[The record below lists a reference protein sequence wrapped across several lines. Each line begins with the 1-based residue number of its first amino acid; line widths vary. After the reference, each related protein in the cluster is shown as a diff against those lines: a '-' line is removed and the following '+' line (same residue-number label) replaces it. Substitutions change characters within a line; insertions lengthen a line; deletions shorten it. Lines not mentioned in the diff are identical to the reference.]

1 MSISDVHQRHQPTND
16 NDNDNDTVT
25 ASDLADALR
34 MYGPYICDGA
44 EMSHVPYT
52 HTLSLSLSLSLRICS
67 LQYAVYFANVLNL
80 GTFLSGAKGILFF
93 FFTCAV
99 LVVVVVVLFFYA
111 VGGGGEGRTR
121 RNGYGVLGG
130 LADGA
135 LSLSFSFFLSIF
147 IYLCIYLFI
156 YIYIYIFIIIMLFEK
171 VYS

>member
-1 MSISDVHQRHQPTND
+1 MYLLLFESSPFLLPIPAALPRTPRRNRATGHRQRCPSAMSISDVHQRHQPTND

-99 LVVVVVVLFFYA
+99 LVVVVMVVL
-111 VGGGGEGRTR
+111 
-121 RNGYGVLGG
+121 
-130 LADGA
+130 
-135 LSLSFSFFLSIF
+135 SFFTS
-147 IYLCIYLFI
+147 
-156 YIYIYIFIIIMLFEK
+156 
-171 VYS
+171 